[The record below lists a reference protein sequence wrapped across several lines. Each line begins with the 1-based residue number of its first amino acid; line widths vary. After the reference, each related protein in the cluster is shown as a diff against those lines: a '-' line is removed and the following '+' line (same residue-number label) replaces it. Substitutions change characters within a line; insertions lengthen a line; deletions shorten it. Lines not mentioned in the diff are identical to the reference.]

1 VLSRSC
7 KKSGPINQQVAEQG
21 GAVVR
26 KKDGTNRLI
35 SLQEPNSPF
44 AEAYRTLR
52 TNIQFAGFNRELKSL
67 LITSSDPGEGK
78 TTTIANLAIVMAQAG
93 QKVLLIDA
101 DMRKPAL
108 HLCFSLPNEGGLS
121 HVLMKQVTAKESI
134 QHVANEGIHVMTA
147 GRIPP
152 NPSELLHSPQ
162 MGKILE
168 LVKNQYDMIL
178 IDTPPL
184 LPVTDAQV
192 LSRQADGVLL
202 VVSSGKVSGEHVKRA
217 KNLLEHVGA
226 YMVGIVLNNKKVSVS
241 HYYY

>member
-1 VLSRSC
+1 V
-7 KKSGPINQQVAEQG
+7 
-21 GAVVR
+21 GAWVR
-26 KKDGTNRLI
+26 KKDGTNHLV
-35 SLQEPNSPF
+35 SLQDPKSPF

-52 TNIQFAGFNRELKSL
+52 TNIQFASFNKELKSL

-93 QKVLLIDA
+93 QRVLLIDA
-101 DMRKPAL
+101 DLRKPTL
-108 HLCFSLPNEGGLS
+108 HLRFSVTNEAGLS
-121 HVLMKQVTAKESI
+121 HVLMKQITSKEAI
-134 QHVANEGIHVMTA
+134 QPVAIEGIHVMTS

-152 NPSELLHSPQ
+152 NPSELLNSPQ
-162 MGKILE
+162 MKKLLE
-168 LVKNQYDMIL
+168 LVKERYDMIL

-192 LSRQADGVLL
+192 LSRQVDGVLL
-202 VVSSGKVSGEHVKRA
+202 VVSSGKVLAEHVKKA

-226 YMVGIVLNNKKVSVS
+226 NIVGIILNNKKVSVS